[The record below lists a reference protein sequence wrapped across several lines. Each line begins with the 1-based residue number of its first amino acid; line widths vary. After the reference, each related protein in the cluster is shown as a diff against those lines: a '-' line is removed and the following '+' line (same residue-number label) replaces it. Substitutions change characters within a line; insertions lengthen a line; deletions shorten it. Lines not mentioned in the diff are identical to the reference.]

1 MITYSN
7 LQTEDQQPLFT
18 LYATAQQHHYTNM
31 LEEDWED
38 IQSTISDDVEW
49 VEANSAGR
57 RTPSVHNDE
66 EVSPLVAL
74 NLEVLRRLRD
84 AELRGISCIIICPAQ
99 KFLLPISYKIA
110 KYTATINRL
119 ANMCV
124 SQ

>member
-1 MITYSN
+1 
-7 LQTEDQQPLFT
+7 
-18 LYATAQQHHYTNM
+18 M

-84 AELRGISCIIICPAQ
+84 AELRGISCITICPAQ